1 MPLKISTGLKK
12 SIQDEKSISK
22 ADVEDYVWN
31 HKPHECFLCGT
42 LLNRASDDIEIDHNI
57 PVSEGGSDEFNN
69 LNLVHIECN
78 RYKRNHSSFDVRP
91 HLKFKRYY
99 DSKMGQVR
107 FGGARDFFE
116 MESSDVYFKLAHDG
130 KSATIES
137 ESEAITVP
145 VFAEKVS
152 QKDQLFCFADLPISC
167 IKNDDDIQPREIKL
181 NHLLAISADLKKNP
195 LHEQPAVR
203 LVGQTEKKDLLM
215 FDGQHK
221 TVAQMLNGK
230 TRCTFKIYINIAKD
244 EAVQLVNSIQARIKK
259 LPLTPFELAS
269 KMSDEV
275 RRKLEAYEDQV
286 GSTEVSEEG
295 FIQWL
300 DTADRSRAKSGIEA
314 AVIDGVIGDEELAF
328 IKLIESKGTAN
339 TLNDFSIKE
348 AAFQSNVLKT
358 LLHTKPLSASFKGD
372 GMKDARERERRN
384 VLKILNLCYTKGFL
398 VLPDRDAAAEQRRIK
413 KLVYQASLK
422 QMCEIMLQIVAS
434 QLMVDKNLVLVE
446 KALDETLTE
455 KLSGAV
461 EKFFAHPVWT
471 SDLTTG
477 AKAQAFQDALS
488 KNQNIEEAF
497 KAVSLTAAYCAGLE
511 KLPSNWAGN

>member
-31 HKPHECFLCGT
+31 HKPHECFLCGSQ
-42 LLNRASDDIEIDHNI
+42 LNRASDDIEIDHNQ
-57 PVSEGGSDEFNN
+57 PVNEGGKDEFSN
-69 LNLVHIECN
+69 LNLVHVECN

-91 HLKFKRYY
+91 HLKFKRFY

-107 FGGARDFFE
+107 FGQAREFFDLKT
-116 MESSDVYFKLAHDG
+116 SDVYLKIAPDG
-130 KSATIES
+130 KTANIEYEGGDLVTPIFS
-137 ESEAITVP
+137 EKNSVKE
-145 VFAEKVS
+145 
-152 QKDQLFCFADLPISC
+152 QLFCFADLPISC
-167 IKNDDDIQPREIKL
+167 IQNDDDIQPREIKI

-203 LVGQTEKKDLLM
+203 LVGALDKKELLM

-221 TVAQMLNGK
+221 TVAQLLNGK
-230 TRCTFKIYINIAKD
+230 NRCTFKIYINIEKD

-300 DTADRSRAKSGIEA
+300 DVADRNRAKSGIDA
-314 AVIDGVIGDEELAF
+314 AVIDGIIGDDELAF
-328 IKLIESKGTAN
+328 TKLIESRSAGVHT
-339 TLNDFSIKE
+339 DFPIKE

-358 LLHTKPLSASFKGD
+358 LLHTKPLSSAFKGD

-384 VLKILNLCYTKGFL
+384 VIKILNLCYNKGFL
-398 VLPDRDAAAEQRRIK
+398 VLPDRDVAAEQRRIK
-413 KLVYQASLK
+413 RLVYQASLR
-422 QMCEIMLQIVAS
+422 QMCEIMLQIIAS

-446 KALDETLTE
+446 KALDDTLTD
-455 KLSGAV
+455 KLSAAA
-461 EKFFAHPVWT
+461 EKFFSHPVWT
-471 SDLTTG
+471 SELSKG
-477 AKAQAFQDALS
+477 SKAQLFQDALS
-488 KNQNIEEAF
+488 KNQTVDEAF
-497 KAVSLTAAYCAGLE
+497 KAVGLTAAYCAGLE
-511 KLPSNWAGN
+511 KLANNWAGS